1 LSSEQSIIS
10 RVHPDMEFAA
20 PVPICRALQGHRDVD
35 MAHEIAYVI
44 TFTQLNKITR
54 ITGCFLRAGHNFP

>member
-20 PVPICRALQGHRDVD
+20 PVPICRALHGHRDVD
-35 MAHEIAYVI
+35 MAHEIAYVT
-44 TFTQLNKITR
+44 TFTN
-54 ITGCFLRAGHNFP
+54 